1 MHAGG
6 SGIVL
11 LAAFI
16 MRPQSESQIGAESH
30 NYTVEW
36 HDRVLGTVLARSS
49 GLIWELIGKILARM
63 NALLR

>member
-16 MRPQSESQIGAESH
+16 MRPQSESQIGAGILH
-30 NYTVEW
+30 YTVESG
-36 HDRVLGTVLARSS
+36 LGVLAAY
-49 GLIWELIGKILARM
+49 LARFAASCAGT
-63 NALLR
+63 NREFFCHR

>member
-36 HDRVLGTVLARSS
+36 ANRVFSAG
-49 GLIWELIGKILARM
+49 
-63 NALLR
+63 